1 MIYADRCT
9 TVKFAIDGW
18 LPIIASVNNWE
29 KPGCKMITG
38 GDKNIPARFDLF
50 TFNGVF
56 ALTWAKRYAKLTF
69 RVGKLS
75 ISQNSAR

>member
-1 MIYADRCT
+1 
-9 TVKFAIDGW
+9 
-18 LPIIASVNNWE
+18 
-29 KPGCKMITG
+29 MITG